1 MEPRHT
7 DPEFHSELGLDYTDN
22 AIYLIRKWDRVSLV
36 DAGPRHFSQNE
47 CSLQP
52 SNSAQTARSLA
63 TFSEKVLEKDR
74 QTILSGFWETPGA
87 EKSAENSEVVMKK
100 ILICIN
106 WYSQGGRIGI

>member
-1 MEPRHT
+1 M
-7 DPEFHSELGLDYTDN
+7 
-22 AIYLIRKWDRVSLV
+22 

-74 QTILSGFWETPGA
+74 QTILSGFWETLGA

-106 WYSQGGRIGI
+106 WYSQDGRIGI